1 MAKPKIDYPAEILW
15 ALQQEA
21 NEFARDA
28 RLILAVDLYQSG
40 KLSTGLAAKLA
51 NLPIGHFLY
60 ELSRRRISPYGTTV
74 DELATDV
81 ENALAASRQQ

>member
-28 RLILAVDLYQSG
+28 RLNLAVDLYQSG

-60 ELSRRRISPYGTTV
+60 ELSRRRISPFGTTA

>member
-21 NEFARDA
+21 TDFARDA

-40 KLSTGLAAKLA
+40 RLSTGLAAKLA

-60 ELSRRRISPYGTTV
+60 ELSRRKISPFGTTA

-81 ENALAASRQQ
+81 ENALAASSRQ